1 MFEKIYSFILN
12 LKINKLILSIAHLFG
27 FRKEHID
34 NITINIDKDEYDL
47 ESINIFLYD
56 SPFLKIKDLNNR
68 YDWSRSENDI
78 QSLIKDIKQKVY
90 KELSDN
96 PKLEKR
102 CANVKQVYLTFYYKG
117 DKVRKGSIL
126 KTLLYQN
133 KTLYYPYDPREKKMF
148 DRDCTI
154 DNILS

>member
-12 LKINKLILSIAHLFG
+12 LKINKLILFIAHLFG
-27 FRKEHID
+27 FRKDEEHMD

-56 SPFLKIKDLNNR
+56 T
-68 YDWSRSENDI
+68 DWESISENDI
-78 QSLIKDIKQKVY
+78 QGLIKDIKQKVY

-102 CANVKQVYLTFYYKG
+102 CANVKQIHLTFYYKD

-133 KTLYYPYDPREKKMF
+133 KILYYPYDPREKKMF
-148 DRDCTI
+148 DRDCAI

>member
-1 MFEKIYSFILN
+1 MFSKIYSFILN

-27 FRKEHID
+27 FRKGEEHMD
-34 NITINIDKDEYDL
+34 NITINIDRDTYDL
-47 ESINIFLYD
+47 ESMDIFLFD
-56 SPFLKIKDLNNR
+56 SQLNNR
-68 YDWSRSENDI
+68 YDWYKNESGIQKLIEN
-78 QSLIKDIKQKVY
+78 IKQKVY

-102 CANVKQVYLTFYYKG
+102 CANVKQVYLTFYEKN

-133 KTLYYPYDPREKKMF
+133 KNLYYPYDPREKKMF
-148 DRDCTI
+148 DRDCAI
-154 DNILS
+154 ENILS